1 MNVAN
6 SDGASTIT
14 GSQSVSRSRSEL
26 RVGCATLLRSR
37 TETVVTSVPWRC
49 TALSPD
55 GAARLQAALRRR
67 SLTPDSYICDS
78 TLSAI
83 ALAASSA
90 DIDGV
95 FTNSVIT
102 SIMAPRY
109 FCSTVMLW
117 AIERTSVP
125 AAIDACRSF
134 CDVCWQL
141 AQPSPD
147 RSTSRRAGIDPLA
160 LLKTDWK

>member
-1 MNVAN
+1 MCDVAAIEN
-6 SDGASTIT
+6 RYGGHERSPGAVFSMT
-14 GSQSVSRSRSEL
+14 
-26 RVGCATLLRSR
+26 
-37 TETVVTSVPWRC
+37 
-49 TALSPD
+49 PD
-55 GAARLQAALRRR
+55 SAARLRSGVAAPQP
-67 SLTPDSYICDS
+67 TFDSYICDS

-160 LLKTDWK
+160 LLKTDWKSGDRMRCASSFCPSI